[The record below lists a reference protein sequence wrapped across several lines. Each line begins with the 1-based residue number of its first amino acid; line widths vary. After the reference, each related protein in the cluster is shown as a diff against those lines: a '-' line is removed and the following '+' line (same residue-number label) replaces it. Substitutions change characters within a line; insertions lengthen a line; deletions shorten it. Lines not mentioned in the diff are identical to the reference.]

1 MTHVSS
7 HTPERTGFNGVVV
20 GILTT
25 AVVILAGLLSLS
37 QFANL

>member
-7 HTPERTGFNGVVV
+7 HTPESSGFNGVIV

-37 QFANL
+37 PFAVI